1 MRRQRKF
8 QGRAYLPGSRL
19 PKIQFDQPAL
29 NLLRGGSARHS
40 DVVIVIVIADAVGAI
55 LAAVVM
61 ACALR
66 DMTDG

>member
-8 QGRAYLPGSRL
+8 QGRAYLPGSRF
-19 PKIQFDQPAL
+19 PKIQFDQPEL

-40 DVVIVIVIADAVGAI
+40 DVVIVIADAVGAI
-55 LAAVVM
+55 LAAVVV
-61 ACALR
+61 ANALR